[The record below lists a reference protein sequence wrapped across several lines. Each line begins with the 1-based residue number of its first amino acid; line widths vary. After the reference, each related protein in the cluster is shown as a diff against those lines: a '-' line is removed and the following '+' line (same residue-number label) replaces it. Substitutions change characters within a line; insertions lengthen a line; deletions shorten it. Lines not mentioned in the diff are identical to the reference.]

1 MSESLPVS
9 GSVPESV
16 EPRGIG
22 GWLILPIVHLVADV
36 VILVLATAAGVKKS
50 AADVHAPHAT
60 FPPGALF
67 FILFLLFAVAI
78 CAFAIYCLVQLFQKK
93 RDVPYLMTAFYLLVA
108 IKMLVNLGLV
118 RHFPDAQTTDAVLA
132 SAWRGF
138 LGASA
143 GAVVW
148 ISYFHKSARV
158 RNTFTN

>member
-9 GSVPESV
+9 GNVPDSA

-36 VILVLATAAGVKKS
+36 VVLVLAIATGVKKS
-50 AADVHAPHAT
+50 AASIHAT
-60 FPPGALF
+60 HAAIPPGALF
-67 FILFLLFAVAI
+67 FIIFLLFAVAI

-118 RHFPDAQTTDAVLA
+118 RHFPETQTPDAVLA

-138 LGASA
+138 LSASA
-143 GAVVW
+143 GAVLW
-148 ISYFHKSARV
+148 ISYFHKSVRV
-158 RNTFTN
+158 RNTFVN